1 MHARVLTAQA
11 QPGQIDELIRIIR
24 DAITPE
30 LKREVGFKG
39 FLPLTERATRRG
51 ISITLWETPV
61 DLKASEASGYL
72 QRQLDKVA
80 PLLSESPTVGIYEV
94 SIQV

>member
-1 MHARVLTAQA
+1 MYARVLTAQA
-11 QPGQIDELIRIIR
+11 KPGQIDELIRIIR
-24 DAITPE
+24 DSVTPE

-39 FLPLTERATRRG
+39 FLLLDERVTGKG

-61 DLKASEASGYL
+61 DLKASETSGYL
-72 QRQLDKVA
+72 QQQLDKVT
-80 PLLSESPTVGIYEV
+80 PLLTEPPVMGVYEV

>member
-1 MHARVLTAQA
+1 MHARILTGQA
-11 QPGQIDELIRIIR
+11 KPGQVDELIQVIR
-24 DAITPE
+24 DSVTPE

-39 FLPLTERATRRG
+39 FLLLTERATGKG

-61 DLKASEASGYL
+61 DLKASETSGYL
-72 QRQLDKVA
+72 QQQLDKVA
-80 PLLSESPTVGIYEV
+80 PLLIEPPVIGVYQV